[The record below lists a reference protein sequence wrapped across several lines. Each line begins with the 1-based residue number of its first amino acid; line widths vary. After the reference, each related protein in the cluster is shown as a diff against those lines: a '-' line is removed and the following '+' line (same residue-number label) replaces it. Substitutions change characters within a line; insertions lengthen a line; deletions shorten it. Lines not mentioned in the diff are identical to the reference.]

1 MTYDDGNPGGIE
13 RSEDDVCPPADVVD
27 SRGVMYTMMNYMLE
41 ISTVHSNL
49 KRRSLRC
56 RSSSQPLRSKSPS
69 VLLSMEESP
78 KGRPIQLLGSRL

>member
-1 MTYDDGNPGGIE
+1 MMGTQVALSAAKMMYVLQPMLWIAG
-13 RSEDDVCPPADVVD
+13 
-27 SRGVMYTMMNYMLE
+27 GVMYTMMNYMLE

-69 VLLSMEESP
+69 VLLSMAESP